1 MKNENV
7 KNAVELIDDEL
18 VKEASKGKKISFKAV
33 AAGVLAVAVVFA
45 ALGVARNTPAA
56 LISGI
61 EKQAEAVV
69 TAANEMDDYS
79 DGEETVMFVEE
90 EISLLVALSAGVD
103 EEENHLTPAKDA
115 VEKYRAELEELKER
129 AKASLEAFKEAA
141 KEYKEG
147 ERKLTREQRKAL
159 REKGTSIRARVKE
172 AGKARRIVTA
182 KEIVKARRNGDTD
195 RLNEIYADICTS
207 IETGMEKLN
216 SALDRLDEL
225 TEKLA

>member
-1 MKNENV
+1 MKKENV
-7 KNAVELIDDEL
+7 KNAVSLIDDEL
-18 VKEASKGKKISFKAV
+18 VKEASKGRKVSFKAV
-33 AAGVLAVAVVFA
+33 TAGVLAVAVVFA
-45 ALGVARNTPAA
+45 AVGVARNTPSA
-56 LISGI
+56 LIGGI

-69 TAANEMDDYS
+69 TAANEMDDYT

-90 EISLLVALSAGVD
+90 EISLLVALSASV
-103 EEENHLTPAKDA
+103 EEEANHLTPAKDA

-129 AKASLEAFKEAA
+129 AKTSLEAFKEAA

-147 ERKLTREQRKAL
+147 ERKLTREQRKVL

-182 KEIVKARRNGDTD
+182 KEIVKARRNGDTEK
-195 RLNEIYADICTS
+195 LNEIYADICTS

-225 TEKLA
+225 TEKLS